1 MPHWHRYRAVRVIIT
16 INGRISRTE
25 TGFHETGLNSHHF
38 IPGDEIG
45 RGETLIGKILSSKQ
59 SCQLSLSKN
68 GSY

>member
-1 MPHWHRYRAVRVIIT
+1 MPQWHQYRAVRVIIT

-25 TGFHETGLNSHHF
+25 TGFHESGLNSHHF

-45 RGETLIGKILSSKQ
+45 KGENVNRQNIKFQTAAYR
-59 SCQLSLSKN
+59 KN